1 MVVTWPSVNRGK
13 PTLRI
18 SSCISG
24 MRVESLPTP
33 ENLICATAYV
43 SGGRSRINRFGYR
56 STLKLYTKLYMKVN
70 RVSILRCGETAFCP
84 WHGCTR
90 IVGCCRTPT
99 SDRGEQG
106 EEEDDKLHRRS
117 IGALYQALTGEPATW
132 GRGFLASGSPKRWK
146 VHFVPH
152 NSRRTGI
159 SQLSQTADLN

>member
-70 RVSILRCGETAFCP
+70 RGIDTNV
-84 WHGCTR
+84 
-90 IVGCCRTPT
+90 
-99 SDRGEQG
+99 RGDG
-106 EEEDDKLHRRS
+106 FLPMARLHTHRRMLPDAYV
-117 IGALYQALTGEPATW
+117 GP
-132 GRGFLASGSPKRWK
+132 
-146 VHFVPH
+146 
-152 NSRRTGI
+152 RRAG
-159 SQLSQTADLN
+159 